1 MRIMLKSKIHRAT
14 ITDACIDYEGSI
26 TIDKNLMQAA
36 NLLPYEQVHVV
47 NVNNGTRLETYVIE
61 GSAGSGQIC
70 LNGAAARMGMK
81 GDKVIILGYSLI
93 TEEDTLIHQPNLVY
107 VDALNRI
114 TKVKNGVANQG
125 LEV

>member
-1 MRIMLKSKIHRAT
+1 MLKSKIHRAT

-26 TIDKNLMQAA
+26 TIDKNLMQVA

-61 GSAGSGQIC
+61 GPAGSGQIC

-93 TEEDTLIHQPNLVY
+93 TEEDTLTHQPNLVY
-107 VDALNRI
+107 VDGLNRI
-114 TKVKNGVANQG
+114 TKVKNGVASQN

>member
-1 MRIMLKSKIHRAT
+1 MLKSKIHRAT

-81 GDKVIILGYSLI
+81 GDKIIILGYSLI

>member
-1 MRIMLKSKIHRAT
+1 MLKSKIHRAT

>member
-1 MRIMLKSKIHRAT
+1 MLKSKIHRAT

-61 GSAGSGQIC
+61 GPAGSGQIC

-93 TEEDTLIHQPNLVY
+93 TEEDTLTHQPNLVY
-107 VDALNRI
+107 VDSLNRI
-114 TKVKNGVANQG
+114 TKVKNGVASRN

>member
-1 MRIMLKSKIHRAT
+1 
-14 ITDACIDYEGSI
+14 
-26 TIDKNLMQAA
+26 MQAA

-61 GSAGSGQIC
+61 GPAGSGQIC

-93 TEEDTLIHQPNLVY
+93 TEEDTLTHQPNLVY
-107 VDALNRI
+107 VDSLNRI
-114 TKVKNGVANQG
+114 TKVKNGVASRN

>member
-1 MRIMLKSKIHRAT
+1 MLKSKIHRAT

-61 GSAGSGQIC
+61 GPAGSGQIC

-93 TEEDTLIHQPNLVY
+93 TEEDTLTHQPNLVY
-107 VDALNRI
+107 VDSLNRI
-114 TKVKNGVANQG
+114 TKVKNGIASRN